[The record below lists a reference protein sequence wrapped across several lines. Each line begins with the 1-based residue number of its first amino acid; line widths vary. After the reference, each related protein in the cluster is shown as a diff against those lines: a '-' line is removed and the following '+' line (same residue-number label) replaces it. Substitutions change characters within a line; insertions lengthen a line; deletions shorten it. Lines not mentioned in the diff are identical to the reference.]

1 MKGELKNKTV
11 NYGAKTKAY
20 VPIGAR
26 SASYQKRAV
35 LVKLEQVSEAVICR
49 ISSKQVFL
57 KIVQI
62 LQESKCVG
70 DSF

>member
-35 LVKLEQVSEAVICR
+35 LVKFEQVSEAVICR
-49 ISSKQVFL
+49 ISSK
-57 KIVQI
+57 
-62 LQESKCVG
+62 
-70 DSF
+70 